1 MKMSLMKKLSLS
13 ILLAVLV
20 SIILVSLISNAI
32 IDKEFNKYLAG
43 EHQTKIKNAINI
55 IEDLYRQQGGFSDI
69 SQDELRRYSEMQGL
83 YIEIRD
89 LNDDTVYTSGTAY
102 LQHNN
107 MMRGMMGDMMGNY
120 AGMNPNQYTEDTYSI
135 FLDDNK
141 VGTVIIGYINT
152 SFLSPDSITFI
163 RALNYSFVISAFIA
177 LAIGL
182 LISIV
187 ISRQLSNPLA
197 KITQTSNQMRT
208 GNLEVR
214 SIVKT
219 STKEIDELS
228 NSINYLAET
237 LSAQEMLRKR
247 LTTDIAHELRT
258 PLTTLKTHLEA
269 FIDGVWEPTTERFEI
284 FYEEINRLS
293 KLVDNLR
300 DLAQLEQPNK
310 KINKSEVNLSNEL
323 EKIIEAFKPLYLK
336 ENYQLESNIEPEITA
351 LIDMD
356 KFKQIMNNLLSNA
369 YKYLKPDGK
378 AEVTLTKQNKNIIIK
393 VKDNGIG
400 IAEKDLPYIFERFYR
415 SDISRSKNTGG
426 AGIGLTITKSLVE
439 ALGGRIS
446 VESKLNI
453 GTTFTIIFSDIA
465 SL

>member
-20 SIILVSLISNAI
+20 SIIVVSLISNAI

-43 EHQTKIKNAINI
+43 EHQTKINNAINI
-55 IEDLYRQQGGFSDI
+55 IEDLYKQQGSFSDI
-69 SQDELRRYSEMQGL
+69 SRDELRRYSEMQGL

-89 LNDDTVYTSGTAY
+89 LKDDTVYTSGTAY

-107 MMRGMMGDMMGNY
+107 MMRSMMGGMMGGMMGNY

-135 FLDDNK
+135 FVDDNK

-187 ISRQLSNPLA
+187 ISRQLSNPLT

-214 SIVKT
+214 SMVKT

-300 DLAQLEQPNK
+300 DLSKLEQPNK
-310 KINKSEVNLSNEL
+310 KINKSEVNLSIEL
-323 EKIIEAFKPLYLK
+323 EKIIEAFKPLYIK

-351 LIDMD
+351 LIDID

-378 AEVTLTKQNKNIIIK
+378 AEVTMTKQNRNIIIK

-439 ALGGRIS
+439 ALGGRVS
-446 VESKLNI
+446 VESKVDV
-453 GTTFTIIFSDIA
+453 GTTFTIE
-465 SL
+465 LYN